1 MAKSKK
7 YKLRYTEMYKGIRI
21 DIKANTT
28 RELTEKVQK
37 KKQKID
43 RTTVDPSMTLSAFGL
58 MYLDTYKRNNVS
70 ASWYQDMVTIL
81 DKKMVS
87 SIGDK
92 QVCRIQPIEVQAFLN
107 SCSHLSESYVHKIFI
122 LTKQIFHQAYRNGLT
137 ASDFSED
144 LRQPRGVKAT
154 PGRSLTN
161 EETDALLAVVEGTPD
176 ELFLRI
182 ILQCGCRPGEVIAL
196 TWRDIDLAAGI
207 LDVNKAMK
215 KDGFVALPKTD
226 AGNRQIPIPDD
237 LLQLLRDQRGDS
249 LALVCPKMRGGYHT
263 KSSLRKMW
271 ARVQAGIDA
280 RLDSGDNPLHVSR
293 PSMRMYDLRH
303 TYCTNLEK
311 AGVPINIAS
320 RLMGHSDI
328 SVTSKI
334 YTHAS
339 GEALE
344 MARDL
349 INGNCGTTVEKSV

>member
-1 MAKSKK
+1 MANKK
-7 YKLRYTEMYKGIRI
+7 YKYRHTEIYHGVRI

-28 RELTEKVQK
+28 KELAEKIQK
-37 KKQKID
+37 KKRKID
-43 RTTVDPSMTLSAFGL
+43 RTTVSPSMTLSAFGR
-58 MYLDTYKRNNVS
+58 MYLDTYKREVVS
-70 ASWYQDMVTIL
+70 ASWYQDMLTIL
-81 DKKMVS
+81 DKKMVA

-92 QVCRIQPIEVQAFLN
+92 QVSRIQPIEVQAFLN

-137 ASDFSED
+137 VSDFSED
-144 LRQPRGVKAT
+144 LQQPRGVKAT
-154 PGRSLTN
+154 PGRSLTSD
-161 EETDALLAVVEGTPD
+161 EIDALRAVIKDTPD

-182 ILQCGCRPGEVIAL
+182 ILQCGCRPGEVVSL
-196 TWRDIDLAAGI
+196 TWRDVDLDAGI
-207 LDVNKAMK
+207 LNVSKAMK
-215 KDGFVALPKTD
+215 KDGFIALPKTD
-226 AGNRQIPIPDD
+226 SGNRQIPIPDD
-237 LLQLLRDQRGDS
+237 LLHLLRDRAGDP
-249 LALVCPKMRGGYHT
+249 LALVCPKQRGGYHT

-271 ARVQAGIDA
+271 DRVQNGLDA
-280 RLDSGDNPLHVSR
+280 QLGSNSAPLHVAR
-293 PSMRMYDLRH
+293 PPMRMYDLRH

-349 INGNCGTTVEKSV
+349 INGHGSPVEKTV